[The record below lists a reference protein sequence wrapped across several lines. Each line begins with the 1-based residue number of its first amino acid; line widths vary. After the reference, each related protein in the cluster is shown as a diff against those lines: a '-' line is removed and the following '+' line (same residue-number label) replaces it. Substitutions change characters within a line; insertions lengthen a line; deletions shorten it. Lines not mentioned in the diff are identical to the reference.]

1 MTAVTEAADD
11 GIVLYNI
18 YDAGGERVL
27 KTNNDNNV
35 EITINGT
42 IATPVAVDKLDDYVT
57 YVNPYY
63 VLRKDYFTT
72 HFYIEGE
79 RVATK
84 LSEEDK
90 DLGLFFHHKD
100 HLGSAAYTTGI
111 SSGETTQ
118 HIEYFPFGETFID
131 EKEDGRDEDAGKDNP
146 YRYNS
151 KELDQETGLYYY
163 GARYYDPRT
172 SVWQSVDPPI
182 LGKFL
187 DGYHNN
193 GVGNS
198 KNLSVYSYTY
208 QNPIRLIDPD
218 GNQVDVNYMQNK
230 GSDAT
235 IYNGAENVKNYPNS
249 LQIVAHGNA
258 DYFRIVRN
266 GQKVG
271 GRPGEINGPITF
283 DQAMKV
289 DANDIWNNRENVDG
303 GLTVIIYSCNTGS
316 DDKVA
321 RSRSGHSVVRRIS
334 KGHPNHTFIAPDKY
348 GWFSQKGL
356 SGTFDKTAEGNINRE
371 TPGTWL
377 MFKDGEIIGAYSGDW
392 TPKPNPG
399 WWDNLWYGA
408 DIPSGEINTN
418 PTPNSDSNKK
428 QKNKDDL

>member
-1 MTAVTEAADD
+1 M
-11 GIVLYNI
+11 LYNI

-100 HLGSAAYTTGI
+100 YLGSAAYTTGI

-163 GARYYDPRT
+163 GGRYYDPRT
-172 SVWQSVDPPI
+172 STSKSVYPLATYDPI
-182 LGKFL
+182 MNVEQYV
-187 DGYHNN
+187 DGQHNN
-193 GVGNS
+193 GVFNSGN
-198 KNLSVYSYTY
+198 LAVYGYTY
-208 QNPIRLIDPD
+208 QNPVRFIDSNGKQVDITIISTAVGSTQLRFIGSENLAGAPATVTVCTYRMSVTDKATGTITNYEVTRESLVATGIDYDWFSANEYEAENRAFEPKNEVGEYTAVALSYPSGTDLEALALRESGSGRLAADPNRIGDEQGFASGIMIHVGGNYQRGGASYTVGSLGCFGLAGSNEGNAGIKNFIGDVVNRRNALRNSGMDSSINVTIQKRGNVDWNWLID
-218 GNQVDVNYMQNK
+218 
-230 GSDAT
+230 S
-235 IYNGAENVKNYPNS
+235 
-249 LQIVAHGNA
+249 
-258 DYFRIVRN
+258 
-266 GQKVG
+266 
-271 GRPGEINGPITF
+271 
-283 DQAMKV
+283 
-289 DANDIWNNRENVDG
+289 
-303 GLTVIIYSCNTGS
+303 
-316 DDKVA
+316 
-321 RSRSGHSVVRRIS
+321 
-334 KGHPNHTFIAPDKY
+334 
-348 GWFSQKGL
+348 
-356 SGTFDKTAEGNINRE
+356 
-371 TPGTWL
+371 
-377 MFKDGEIIGAYSGDW
+377 
-392 TPKPNPG
+392 
-399 WWDNLWYGA
+399 
-408 DIPSGEINTN
+408 SGEKD
-418 PTPNSDSNKK
+418 NSWLNW
-428 QKNKDDL
+428 